1 MKRIFR
7 ITIFALLFS
16 SLALLPAQDETGGV
30 TEAEVETE
38 TETELTNQA
47 TTVYIV
53 PIQGDIQPS
62 MLVFL
67 RRQIEAA
74 RRDGASHI
82 VFEIDTFGGRVDT
95 TLRITSL
102 IGSLD
107 DITTVG
113 YVTLTPEGTAVS
125 WSAGALIAFSMNQ
138 IYMAPGTSMGAAAPV
153 LAGPEGATAA
163 DEKMVSAVRTQ
174 AAAIAEKNG
183 HSPGVALAMVDN
195 EVELVEYLLGEE
207 RGLATRQ
214 EMMELE
220 RRAEQEGLELETLR
234 VISEQGRLLSLTAG
248 EMERYGVSAGTP
260 VNRTEL
266 YEKLGLVQ
274 PNVIEVSPSSADE
287 FVSLITGA
295 AFTSLLILVGLM
307 ALFAEISSPGFG
319 IPGTVAIAAFAVLF
333 GSNFLLGTVGSVELI
348 LFLVGVVLLI
358 VELFII
364 PGFGVAGISG
374 VALIGISLVLSMQ
387 EFVIPAFEWEWE
399 MFHRNILLVVMN
411 LLAAILGFAVLAAS
425 FQRFSF
431 FGRLALTT
439 AEDVESGYTVQPML
453 ATGSPVGKSGR
464 AITTLRPTGKAEIEG
479 EVLVVEA
486 DGEYVSVGAPIE
498 VLRLE
503 GNNIIVREIH

>member
-16 SLALLPAQDETGGV
+16 SLALLPAQDEPGGV
-30 TEAEVETE
+30 TEAEV
-38 TETELTNQA
+38 ETELTNQA

-498 VLRLE
+498 VIRLE

>member
-1 MKRIFR
+1 MKRVFR
-7 ITIFALLFS
+7 IMIFGLFLS
-16 SLALLPAQDETGGV
+16 SLALLPAQDEANTGNEV
-30 TEAEVETE
+30 KAEEEASSEGS
-38 TETELTNQA
+38 
-47 TTVYIV
+47 TVLFV
-53 PIQGDIQPS
+53 PIKGDIQPS

-67 RRQIEAA
+67 RRNIEAA
-74 RRDGASHI
+74 RRDGATHI

-113 YVTLTPEGTAVS
+113 YVTLTPEGTSVS

-138 IYMAPGTSMGAAAPV
+138 IFMAPGTSMGAAAPV
-153 LAGPEGATAA
+153 IAGPEGATAA

-183 HSPGVALAMVDN
+183 HPPGVALAMVDN
-195 EVELVEYLLGEE
+195 QVELLEYLLGEE
-207 RGLATRQ
+207 RGLATRP

-234 VISEQGRLLSLTAG
+234 VISQEGRLLSLTAG

-260 VNRTEL
+260 TNRTEL
-266 YEKLGLVQ
+266 YAQLGLDQ
-274 PNVIEVSPSSADE
+274 PNVIEVSPSGADD

-295 AFTSLLILVGLM
+295 GFTSLLILVGLL

-319 IPGTVAIAAFAVLF
+319 IPGSVAIAAFAVLF

-348 LFLVGVVLLI
+348 LFLLGIVLII

-374 VALIGISLVLSMQ
+374 IALIGISLVLSMQ
-387 EFVIPAFEWEWE
+387 EFVIPSFEWEWDL
-399 MFHRNILLVVMN
+399 FHRNILMVVMN
-411 LLAAILGFAVLAAS
+411 LLAALIGFAILAAS
-425 FQRFSF
+425 FRKVSF
-431 FGRLALTT
+431 FRRLALDS
-439 AEDVESGYTVQPML
+439 AQDAESGYTVQSMV
-453 ATGSPVGKSGR
+453 AAGSPVGKSGR
-464 AITTLRPTGKAEIEG
+464 TITTLRPAGKAEIEG
-479 EVLVVEA
+479 EMLVVEA
-486 DGEYVSVGAPIE
+486 DGEYVSAGVPIE
-498 VLRLE
+498 VIRLE
-503 GNNIIVREIH
+503 GNNIIVREKH

>member
-7 ITIFALLFS
+7 TIVFALLFS
-16 SLALLPAQDETGGV
+16 SLALLPAQDESGNV
-30 TEAEVETE
+30 TEAETE
-38 TETELTNQA
+38 TAVTNEA
-47 TTVYIV
+47 STVYVV
-53 PIQGDIQPS
+53 PIRGDIQPS

-163 DEKMVSAVRTQ
+163 DEKTVSAVRTQ

-183 HSPGVALAMVDN
+183 HPPGVALAMVDN
-195 EVELVEYLLGEE
+195 EVELLEYLLGEE
-207 RGLATRQ
+207 RGLATRP

-248 EMERYGVSAGTP
+248 EMERYGVSAGTAATR
-260 VNRTEL
+260 VEL
-266 YEKLGLVQ
+266 YEQLGLVQ
-274 PNVIEVSPSSADE
+274 PNIVEVSPSSADD

-333 GSNFLLGTVGSVELI
+333 GSNFMLGTVGSVELI

-358 VELFII
+358 VELFVI

-411 LLAAILGFAVLAAS
+411 LLAAIIGFAVVAAS
-425 FQRFSF
+425 FRRFSF
-431 FGRLALTT
+431 FQRLALTT
-439 AEDVESGYTVQPML
+439 AEDVESGYTVQSMV
-453 ATGSPVGKSGR
+453 AAGSPVGKAGR

-498 VLRLE
+498 VIRLE